1 MYGAVTN
8 RSAPPVIH
16 YHLFISSHPFS
27 IIKSLLSHRPSRFL
41 SISYRMYHHHYPPPT
56 IGPCRT
62 CTSTQRLAI
71 PSDFALLSDFIL
83 HSASSPYSKRIS
95 LRRHLKVFFFIFLF
109 FSRSLQLDSGLG
121 RYHHR
126 LSDFTVI
133 LGLAFSI

>member
-8 RSAPPVIH
+8 RSAPLVT
-16 YHLFISSHPFS
+16 HLFISSHPFS
-27 IIKSLLSHRPSRFL
+27 IIKYLLSSAPSVL

-56 IGPCRT
+56 IGPCRTCT

-95 LRRHLKVFFFIFLF
+95 LRRHLKVFFFSFL
-109 FSRSLQLDSGLG
+109 SRSLQLDSGLG